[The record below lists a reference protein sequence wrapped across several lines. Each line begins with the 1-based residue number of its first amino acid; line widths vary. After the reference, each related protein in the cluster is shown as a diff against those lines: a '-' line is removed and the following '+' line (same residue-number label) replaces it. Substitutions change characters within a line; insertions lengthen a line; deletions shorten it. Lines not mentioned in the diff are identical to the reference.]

1 MEIGYAALST
11 SVSVDKI
18 IFVVIVCNL
27 LLNGVTSYITCNFY
41 RYPFFHIKEALPG
54 GGSHVARLN
63 LKMSRVGVYKCL
75 SLIVGFAVTVVIW
88 PREVVSCRDFILRA
102 VTTFWAMSLGGIY
115 PGRVSLRVLM
125 NRYI

>member
-54 GGSHVARLN
+54 GGVPCRPSKFENVLCR
-63 LKMSRVGVYKCL
+63 CL
-75 SLIVGFAVTVVIW
+75 
-88 PREVVSCRDFILRA
+88 
-102 VTTFWAMSLGGIY
+102 
-115 PGRVSLRVLM
+115 
-125 NRYI
+125 